1 MAQAG
6 LSEAAMTENG
16 NDEAKP
22 ASPSPVRAEGSS
34 VYPIII
40 NQHLTK
46 STFAYQEMRQLILE
60 GELEPGQRLI
70 LRDIAAQLGLS
81 IQPIRDAIKMLE
93 RDGLVDTESHRGAI
107 VTQISGETIT
117 ELIGV
122 RMWLEILA
130 TEEAVPAHTA
140 ESVQAMQDALET
152 ADQELA
158 RGGGLAYS
166 QANRRLHEAIEAP
179 APTLIKQLISDSW
192 EHLWRERRRMSL
204 FELQPTAGPSAQ
216 REHIEIVTAVARGDP
231 QAAAQAMARHRDSTL
246 AAWRKALAE
255 LPPMPR

>member
-1 MAQAG
+1 MAENRNA
-6 LSEAAMTENG
+6 EANAF
-16 NDEAKP
+16 
-22 ASPSPVRAEGSS
+22 ASSSTRAEGSA
-34 VYPIII
+34 VNPIII

-46 STFAYQEMRQLILE
+46 STFAYQEMRRMILE
-60 GELEPGQRLI
+60 SEIEPGQRLI

-117 ELIGV
+117 ELIGL

-130 TEEAVPAHTA
+130 TEEAVPEHTPV
-140 ESVQAMQDALET
+140 SVAAMQEALEI
-152 ADQELA
+152 AEQELA

-166 QANRRLHEAIEAP
+166 LANRRLHEAIEAP
-179 APTLIKQLISDSW
+179 APGLIRQLISDSW

-204 FELQPTAGPSAQ
+204 FELQPAAGPSAQ
-216 REHIEIVTAVARGDP
+216 REHIEIVTAVARGD
-231 QAAAQAMARHRDSTL
+231 AKGAAQAMAVHRDSTL
-246 AAWRKALAE
+246 AAWRSALAG
-255 LPPMPR
+255 LPPLPR